1 MSDVFF
7 NIVDLEEFERE
18 LISKVIIL
26 EKEESKFFEKVCIN
40 RKFRNGEKYFKFI
53 IVCVL
58 NC

>member
-40 RKFRNGEKYFKFI
+40 RKFRNRKNFFKFI
-53 IVCVL
+53 IVCV
-58 NC
+58 